1 MDLMWDIVIY
11 KLVFQQ
17 LLNKIKQ
24 SNFSKN
30 KSIMKKI
37 LTILMAVLV
46 TNAAIA
52 QVNFGLKAGY
62 NSATVK
68 SSDAEITEDGKALAG
83 LNLGAVLNVK
93 LKGNLSFQTGLT
105 IGTKGVAVAHE
116 GHADNFKFTAADI
129 PLNLVLNTKS
139 GLFLGTGLNLGYNL
153 SGKLDAEDDPDEN
166 YSFEFGKG
174 NDFLRS
180 DFGLNFLVGYQ
191 TKSGLFVSANSL
203 IGLKDLKP
211 GPETWRNNLLSISL
225 GYMLKSSK

>member
-1 MDLMWDIVIY
+1 MDQMWDIVIY

-83 LNLGAVLNVK
+83 LNLGAVVNVK
-93 LKGNLSFQTGLT
+93 LKGNLSFQTGLSV
-105 IGTKGVAVAHE
+105 GRKGVSVAHE
-116 GHADNFKFTAADI
+116 GHADKFKFTAADI
-129 PLNLVLNTKS
+129 PMNLVLNTKS
-139 GLFLGTGLNLGYNL
+139 GLFVGTGLNFGYNL
-153 SGKLDAEDDPDEN
+153 SGKLDAEDDPAEN
-166 YSFEFGKG
+166 FSFEFGKG
-174 NDFLRS
+174 ANFFRS
-180 DFGLNFLVGYQ
+180 DLGINFLAGYQ
-191 TKSGLFVSANSL
+191 TKSGLFLSANSL
-203 IGLKDLKP
+203 VGLKDLKP
-211 GPETWRNNLLSISL
+211 GPETWKNNLFSISI
-225 GYMLKSSK
+225 GYMFKSSK

>member
-1 MDLMWDIVIY
+1 
-11 KLVFQQ
+11 
-17 LLNKIKQ
+17 
-24 SNFSKN
+24 
-30 KSIMKKI
+30 MKKI

-83 LNLGAVLNVK
+83 LNLGAVLNVN

-174 NDFLRS
+174 NDFFRS

-203 IGLKDLKP
+203 VGLKDLKP